1 MGKEKYTVEAG
12 EDLLTY
18 TFYSDGPKGRIL
30 KIVLYQLVS
39 KDLYNL
45 AFGDANGNQHEFDDF
60 VRSDNGD
67 TELVLATVASTLYNF
82 FEHYNGA
89 LVVAKGSTHSRTRL
103 YRRYLNTFL
112 DTINKDFILYG
123 ELEGKFERFKKG
135 LNYQSF

>member
-1 MGKEKYTVEAG
+1 M
-12 EDLLTY
+12 TY

-45 AFGDANGNQHEFDDF
+45 AGDANGNQHEFDDF

-67 TELVLATVASTLYNF
+67 IELVLATVASTLYNF
-82 FEHYNGA
+82 SEHYNGA

-112 DTINKDFILYG
+112 DTINK
-123 ELEGKFERFKKG
+123 RFYTLWGTRRKV
-135 LNYQSF
+135 